1 MISSTQVQS
10 IINLREKFSQLIIT
24 HPSIRSESF
33 DHNIRSE
40 SFDHNEFFEIILNGL
55 DELLQY
61 ITLIVHLKKYIQ
73 DEDIN
78 KDVDNIITT
87 LYELYDKYQQEKA
100 SNSFDIAKFSRNN
113 VRKMSHLPDKIEQVY
128 KTLLKRAQLDIMNV
142 VK

>member
-10 IINLREKFSQLIIT
+10 IINLREKFSKLIIT
-24 HPSIRSESF
+24 HPS
-33 DHNIRSE
+33 IRSE

-78 KDVDNIITT
+78 EDVDNIITT
-87 LYELYDKYQQEKA
+87 LNELYDKYQKEKD
-100 SNSFDIAKFSRNN
+100 SNLFDMAKFSRNN
-113 VRKMSHLPDKIEQVY
+113 VREMSHLPDKIEKVY
-128 KTLLKRAQLDIMNV
+128 KILLARAQSNLMSALQ
-142 VK
+142 